1 MKLLSAQSMRP
12 EKTIRQSHPND
23 KDINTDENGAYSTMF
38 FQATNDFNSYLQ
50 LIHV

>member
-1 MKLLSAQSMRP
+1 MEVIISSIHASG
-12 EKTIRQSHPND
+12 KTIRQSHPND
-23 KDINTDENGAYSTMF
+23 KDITTDENGAYSTMF